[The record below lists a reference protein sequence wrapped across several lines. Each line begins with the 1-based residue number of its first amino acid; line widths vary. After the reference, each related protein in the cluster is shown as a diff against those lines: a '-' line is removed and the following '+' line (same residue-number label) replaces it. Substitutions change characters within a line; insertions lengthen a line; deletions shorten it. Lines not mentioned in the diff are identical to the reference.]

1 MINRHRKFDRRSLL
15 KGAIKGSA
23 VVVGLPVLESFL
35 NERGTAFAADGAAL
49 PPCFG
54 SWFWGLGLTPDLW
67 VPEKTGPDYIL
78 PEHIA
83 VLNPIRDKLNVYSG
97 LQVFLDGKVNQNHM
111 SGAQGQMTGIVTKS
125 DAEYNESFDSI
136 IDKQSGANVRFRS
149 LEVACD
155 GNASSGWTA
164 RGSNGKTPCQ
174 ISPLELYRRIYGEG
188 FQDPNQ
194 AEFSPDPE
202 VMVRHSV
209 LSAVTEQRHKLMQS
223 VSANDRSRLDE
234 FFTSLRDVEQKL
246 AFELDRPAPLPACSI
261 PSLEPEDIGTLVSQ
275 VQNTHRQFA
284 QLLAHALACGQ
295 TRIFHVTLGN
305 AFSTLRL
312 PGEPSAYH
320 ALTHEEPI
328 NASLGYQPKVKA
340 LAEQCM
346 GFFVDLVQAMDAIQ
360 EGEGTLLDRSVIHA
374 FTDHGEARL
383 HSMKKMPVFTA
394 GGAGGRL
401 KTGIHVAAEGD
412 AATRVGFTVQKAFG
426 VVSDRWGTES
436 NEVTQP
442 FNEVLA

>member
-1 MINRHRKFDRRSLL
+1 MQSKNRKFTRRSLL
-15 KGAIKGSA
+15 RGAIKGSA
-23 VVVGLPVLESFL
+23 VLMSLPVLESFL
-35 NERGTAFAADGAAL
+35 NENGTAFADGVEL

-54 SWFWGLGLTPDLW
+54 SWFFGLGLTPGRW
-67 VPEKTGPDYIL
+67 EPEVIGSGYEL

-83 VLNPIRDKLNVYSG
+83 ALNSVRDKLNVYSG
-97 LQVFLDGKVNQNHM
+97 LQVFLDGKVNQNHI
-111 SGAQGQMTGIVTKS
+111 SGAQGQMTGIVTRS
-125 DAEYNESFDSI
+125 AADYDESFDAI
-136 IDKQSGANVRFRS
+136 IDKQFGANVRFRT

-164 RGSNGKTPCQ
+164 RGKNGKTPCQ

-188 FQDPNQ
+188 FIDPNQ
-194 AEFSPDPE
+194 AEFTPDPE

-209 LSAVTEQRHKLMQS
+209 LSAVTEQRQKLMNS
-223 VSANDRSRLDE
+223 VSVDDRSRLDE
-234 FFTSLRDVEQKL
+234 YFTSLRDVEQKL
-246 AFELDRPAPLPACSI
+246 AFELERPAPLPACSI
-261 PSLEPEDIGTLVSQ
+261 PNLNDEEIGTMVAQ

-284 QLLAHALACGQ
+284 TLLSHALACGQ

-328 NASLGYQPKVKA
+328 DPELGFQPKCKVIG
-340 LAEQCM
+340 EQCM
-346 GFFVDLVQAMDAIQ
+346 GFLAELLEAMDSIQ
-360 EGEGTLLDRSVIHA
+360 EGDGTLLDRSVVFA

-383 HSMKKMPVFTA
+383 HSMKNLPVFTA
-394 GGAGGRL
+394 GSAGGRL

-412 AATRVGFTVQKAFG
+412 AATRVGLTVQKALG
-426 VVSDRWGTES
+426 VVSNRWGTDS
-436 NEVTQP
+436 NEVTTP
-442 FNEVLA
+442 FSEVLA